1 METFYR
7 GKTPILLI
15 IAVWVNGFIQLHSYI
30 TVAVTI
36 KIIATS
42 QERTGECIG
51 EDLGPRVTRIYT
63 VI

>member
-7 GKTPILLI
+7 SETPILLI
-15 IAVWVNGFIQLHSYI
+15 IAVWVNGFIQLHSCI

-42 QERTGECIG
+42 QERIGECKG
-51 EDLGPRVTRIYT
+51 EDLGSRVTRIYT